1 MKIVR
6 IPEGFP
12 QEQMQILVNKLKEE
26 RPNELIIFISDAI
39 DILDLSLQDLYKLR
53 GMIDTEISD
62 RELIVPGEWIK
73 S

>member
-12 QEQMQILVNKLKEE
+12 QEQMQILANKLKEE
-26 RPNELIIFISDAI
+26 RPNELVIFISDAI

-53 GMIDTEISD
+53 GMIDKEISD
-62 RELIVPGEWIK
+62 RELIVPGERIK
-73 S
+73 P

>member
-12 QEQMQILVNKLKEE
+12 QEQMQILANKLKEE
-26 RPNELIIFISDAI
+26 RPNEHFVFISDAI
-39 DILDLSLQDLYKLR
+39 EVLDLPLRELYKLR
-53 GMIDTEISD
+53 EEIDKEISECEMMRPD
-62 RELIVPGEWIK
+62 ERNK